1 MSPPDWTQ
9 VLSPV
14 IELFNELGVRYQVGG
29 SLASS
34 AWELPRSTQD
44 ADLVA
49 ELEFQHIE
57 PLVARLH
64 DAYYVEASMI
74 REAIARRSTFNILH
88 LDTMLKVDI
97 FIPELTAFDEATFH
111 HARTQPLGG
120 SHAEQALFTSPEDIV
135 LHKLLWYRAG
145 GDISE
150 RQWLDVLGVLKVQA
164 EDLDATYLLEWG
176 TRLGVSELLTRAWQE
191 AGLP

>member
-14 IELFNELGVRYQVGG
+14 IKLFNELGVRYQVGG
-29 SLASS
+29 SLAAS
-34 AWELPRSTQD
+34 AWGMPRSTQD

-49 ELEFQHIE
+49 DLGFQHID
-57 PLVARLH
+57 PLVAGLH
-64 DAYYVEASMI
+64 DAYYIEASMI
-74 REAIARRSTFNILH
+74 REAIVRRSAFNILH

-111 HARTQPLGG
+111 HARTQSLGEPQ
-120 SHAEQALFTSPEDIV
+120 AEQALFTSPEDIV

-145 GDISE
+145 GGISE

-164 EDLDATYLLEWG
+164 EALDATYLQEWG
-176 TRLGVSELLTRAWQE
+176 TRLGVSELLARAWQE
-191 AGLP
+191 AGLL